1 MQQKH
6 SPFKTKSSYGKIVY
20 LANKIQ
26 SYSFIFVVM
35 VSAHPSWWSSRLPR
49 APWNVCRRFQLEQG
63 WSRHKVGNIW
73 RKPNKDQARR
83 PKKETK
89 SHPAK
94 NGCHWRSP
102 LSSPVVQVCPHTWRN
117 AKVAD
122 FSRHYW
128 KSENPKDGKNRR
140 WIDLKKY
147 GFGSGIK
154 CRGKKVTNYS
164 VIKTLVKRLAAWQAS
179 VHWKTMREVTKQNN
193 NRYHLSSA
201 LLSSNRFGIP
211 VQFSPVC
218 PFSTTI
224 QRLQHA
230 KQSTTF
236 MVASWR

>member
-1 MQQKH
+1 MFATG
-6 SPFKTKSSYGKIVY
+6 SPRYSVRFPKTYLAHRPEEMRKWPSFLVIIEKTKIWSVVRKRGMSV
-20 LANKIQ
+20 NKIDPC
-26 SYSFIFVVM
+26 M
-35 VSAHPSWWSSRLPR
+35 
-49 APWNVCRRFQLEQG
+49 N
-63 WSRHKVGNIW
+63 
-73 RKPNKDQARR
+73 
-83 PKKETK
+83 
-89 SHPAK
+89 
-94 NGCHWRSP
+94 
-102 LSSPVVQVCPHTWRN
+102 
-117 AKVAD
+117 
-122 FSRHYW
+122 
-128 KSENPKDGKNRR
+128 
-140 WIDLKKY
+140 KY
-147 GFGSGIK
+147 GLGSGIK